1 MRTLSRMQEI
11 GRRELDYPRGVHLPA
26 LPPLHERVRTSLA
39 AAISSGSYRP
49 GSKLPSERALSESLR
64 VSRLTVR
71 KAMNSLVEDGMVTH
85 RDGRGWFVTSSAI
98 SERANELLGF
108 TAMAERRGFTPTSLV
123 ISSNRRPAEVG
134 EAEALKIAPGSPV
147 LEVERLRL
155 LDGVPTAVHRVRVPL
170 HRLPFLDDIDLGETS
185 LHAAFE
191 QRGVVPTEASYEVQV
206 VVADEHLA
214 SLLEVR
220 TGTGL
225 LLMSGATVDQHR
237 EVIELGWVA
246 YHPDRYRLQTT
257 FRR

>member
-26 LPPLHERVRTSLA
+26 QPPLHERVQTSLA